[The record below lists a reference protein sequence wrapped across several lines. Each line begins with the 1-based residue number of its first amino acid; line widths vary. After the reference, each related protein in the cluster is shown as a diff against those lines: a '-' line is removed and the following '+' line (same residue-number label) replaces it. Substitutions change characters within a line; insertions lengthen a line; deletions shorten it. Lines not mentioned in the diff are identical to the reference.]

1 MSHNATPNTSRV
13 ELRKTLT
20 LVPVVMMGLAYMQP
34 MTLFDTFGIV
44 SGMTDGHVPTAYAFA
59 LIAILFTALSYG
71 KLVRRY
77 PSAGSAYT
85 YAQKSISPTV
95 GFMVGWSSL
104 LDYLFA
110 PMINI
115 LLAKI
120 YFEALVPSIPS
131 WMFVVALVAF
141 MTAFNLRSLKS
152 VANFNTVIVLLQVV
166 LIAVILGMVVY
177 GVFEGEGA
185 GTLVSSRP
193 FWSGDAHVIPMITGA
208 TILCFSFTGFD
219 GISNLSEETKDAE
232 RVIPRAIFLTALI
245 GGLIFIVSTYLLQLY
260 FPDISR
266 FKDPDASQPEIMLYV
281 AGKFFQVGAL
291 IFSTIT
297 VLASGMAAHAGV
309 ARLMYVMGRD
319 GVFPKSFFG
328 YVHPKWRTPSMNI
341 ILVGAI
347 ALLAINFDLVMATAL
362 INFGALVAFTFVN
375 LSVISQF
382 WIREKRNKTLKDHF
396 QYLFLPMC
404 GALTVGAL
412 WVNLEESSM
421 VLGLIW
427 AAIGL
432 IYLACVT
439 KSFRNPVP
447 QYDEDI
453 A

>member
-131 WMFVVALVAF
+131 WVFVIALVAF
-141 MTAFNLRSLKS
+141 MTAFNLRSIKS
-152 VANFNTVIVLLQVV
+152 VANFNTVIVVLQVV
-166 LIAVILGMVVY
+166 LIAVILGMVIY

-185 GTLVSSRP
+185 GTLASSRP

-219 GISNLSEETKDAE
+219 GISPSDSSPTSRVSTLGHCLNQVVDAAG
-232 RVIPRAIFLTALI
+232 RVGGAPREILDLI
-245 GGLIFIVSTYLLQLY
+245 GDDGKATTFGTGLGG
-260 FPDISR
+260 D
-266 FKDPDASQPEIMLYV
+266 DAGVERE
-281 AGKFFQVGAL
+281 QVGAL
-291 IFSTIT
+291 
-297 VLASGMAAHAGV
+297 G
-309 ARLMYVMGRD
+309 
-319 GVFPKSFFG
+319 
-328 YVHPKWRTPSMNI
+328 
-341 ILVGAI
+341 
-347 ALLAINFDLVMATAL
+347 
-362 INFGALVAFTFVN
+362 
-375 LSVISQF
+375 
-382 WIREKRNKTLKDHF
+382 
-396 QYLFLPMC
+396 
-404 GALTVGAL
+404 
-412 WVNLEESSM
+412 
-421 VLGLIW
+421 
-427 AAIGL
+427 
-432 IYLACVT
+432 
-439 KSFRNPVP
+439 
-447 QYDEDI
+447 
-453 A
+453 

>member
-1 MSHNATPNTSRV
+1 MSHNVTPNTSRV

-44 SGMTDGHVPTAYAFA
+44 SGLTDGHVPTAYAFA

-152 VANFNTVIVLLQVV
+152 VANFNTVIVVLQVV

-185 GTLVSSRP
+185 GTLASTRP

-245 GGLIFIVSTYLLQLY
+245 GGMIFIFATYFLQLY

-281 AGKFFQVGAL
+281 AGKSLPGGRADLLQRYRFLGVRHGGARGRC
-291 IFSTIT
+291 
-297 VLASGMAAHAGV
+297 ASDV
-309 ARLMYVMGRD
+309 RD
-319 GVFPKSFFG
+319 GPRRRVPEQRFFG
-328 YVHPKWRTPSMNI
+328 YVHPKWRTPAMGRTCW
-341 ILVGAI
+341 LARLR
-347 ALLAINFDLVMATAL
+347 LLAINFDLVTATSAD
-362 INFGALVAFTFVN
+362 AT
-375 LSVISQF
+375 S
-382 WIREKRNKTLKDHF
+382 R
-396 QYLFLPMC
+396 C
-404 GALTVGAL
+404 VGGVHL
-412 WVNLEESSM
+412 
-421 VLGLIW
+421 
-427 AAIGL
+427 
-432 IYLACVT
+432 
-439 KSFRNPVP
+439 R
-447 QYDEDI
+447 
-453 A
+453 